1 MSIAHFLA
9 ICMSVAQND
18 PEAAHMETLV
28 LQLTRQL
35 TATFFEDVLK
45 SVLEFGRSIAR
56 GITAPI
62 NRIANA
68 CDVAGVLERRRFAA
82 QMRRRARQMQRPRGR
97 WPFGSLS
104 ELT

>member
-1 MSIAHFLA
+1 L
-9 ICMSVAQND
+9 SVAQIY

-35 TATFFEDVLK
+35 TATFLDDVLK
-45 SVLEFGRSIAR
+45 FILGVGRSTAR
-56 GITAPI
+56 AVTAPI
-62 NRIANA
+62 NRMANA

-82 QMRRRARQMQRPRGR
+82 QVRRRARQVQRPRGR

>member
-1 MSIAHFLA
+1 
-9 ICMSVAQND
+9 
-18 PEAAHMETLV
+18 METLV

-35 TATFFEDVLK
+35 TTSFFDDFLK
-45 SVLEFGRSIAR
+45 FILEVGRSTAR
-56 GITAPI
+56 VVATPI

-82 QMRRRARQMQRPRGR
+82 GVRRRARQMQRPRGR

>member
-1 MSIAHFLA
+1 
-9 ICMSVAQND
+9 
-18 PEAAHMETLV
+18 METLV

-35 TATFFEDVLK
+35 TTSFCDDFLK
-45 SVLEFGRSIAR
+45 FILEAGRSAGRLIA
-56 GITAPI
+56 API
-62 NRIANA
+62 NRIADA

-82 QMRRRARQMQRPRGR
+82 RVRRRAKQMHRPRGR

>member
-1 MSIAHFLA
+1 
-9 ICMSVAQND
+9 
-18 PEAAHMETLV
+18 METLV

-35 TATFFEDVLK
+35 TTTFFDDVLK
-45 SVLEFGRSIAR
+45 SVLGAGRSIAR
-56 GITAPI
+56 LVTAPI
-62 NRIANA
+62 NRIADA

-82 QMRRRARQMQRPRGR
+82 QIRRRARQMQHPRGR

>member
-1 MSIAHFLA
+1 
-9 ICMSVAQND
+9 
-18 PEAAHMETLV
+18 METLV

-35 TATFFEDVLK
+35 TTTFLEDVLT
-45 SVLEFGRSIAR
+45 SVFEFGRSFAR
-56 GITAPI
+56 LVTAPI

-82 QMRRRARQMQRPRGR
+82 QVRRRTRQTQRPRGR
-97 WPFGSLS
+97 WLFGSLS

>member
-1 MSIAHFLA
+1 MQTI
-9 ICMSVAQND
+9 
-18 PEAAHMETLV
+18 V

-35 TATFFEDVLK
+35 TTTFFDDVLK
-45 SVLEFGRSIAR
+45 FILGFGRSIAR
-56 GITAPI
+56 AAIAPI

-82 QMRRRARQMQRPRGR
+82 EVRRRARQVQRPRGR
-97 WPFGSLS
+97 GLFGSLS

>member
-1 MSIAHFLA
+1 
-9 ICMSVAQND
+9 
-18 PEAAHMETLV
+18 METLV

-35 TATFFEDVLK
+35 TTSFFDDFLKFILDVAK
-45 SVLEFGRSIAR
+45 STAR
-56 GITAPI
+56 LVTAPV

-82 QMRRRARQMQRPRGR
+82 QVRRRAGHTERPRGR

>member
-1 MSIAHFLA
+1 
-9 ICMSVAQND
+9 
-18 PEAAHMETLV
+18 METLV

-35 TATFFEDVLK
+35 TTSFLEDVLK
-45 SVLEFGRSIAR
+45 FILGVGKSIAR
-56 GITAPI
+56 AVVTPI
-62 NRIANA
+62 NRIATA

-82 QMRRRARQMQRPRGR
+82 QVRRHARQMQRPRGR

>member
-1 MSIAHFLA
+1 
-9 ICMSVAQND
+9 
-18 PEAAHMETLV
+18 METLV

-35 TATFFEDVLK
+35 TTTFFEDVLK
-45 SVLEFGRSIAR
+45 SVLGLGRSIAR
-56 GITAPI
+56 VMTAPI
-62 NRIANA
+62 NRIADA

-82 QMRRRARQMQRPRGR
+82 QIRRRAQQMHHPRGR

>member
-1 MSIAHFLA
+1 M
-9 ICMSVAQND
+9 D
-18 PEAAHMETLV
+18 TLV

-35 TATFFEDVLK
+35 TSNFFEDVLK
-45 SVLEFGRSIAR
+45 SILGAGGSIAR
-56 GITAPI
+56 LVTAPV
-62 NRIANA
+62 NRMATA

-82 QMRRRARQMQRPRGR
+82 EVRRRTEQMQRPRGR